1 MSAKAYEALSKS
13 NELTPVSE
21 AAQSPEQR
29 NDDEKEQKKRI
40 RGTLI
45 KFGSLAV
52 FAFIVWVFAT
62 ISWFSSNSSVSGSG
76 MGVSV
81 EASPFELKVVGSD
94 TGLYDNEYMDAIIDH
109 DNHDTYSSADS
120 TSGLAPYIKLRLTPA
135 TNNPDVAAYD
145 IENLYTKS
153 GTPDLKN
160 ITKHDSEDYG
170 LNPKDFGRLQF
181 EIIPTKP
188 GNDIT
193 VKYQL
198 KLSCYQIGYDNN
210 EEFEA
215 QFDADGSFIADNI
228 ELTKVT
234 NADLL
239 QLISGHIV
247 FFYVNDQEDLVLIN
261 PLDSQGVSVTTS
273 QAKTVTI
280 YWAWPENLRNIL
292 GSEIDG
298 ITSSG
303 SAQVQSLFLDH
314 PELFLK
320 DITSEDNTT
329 IKDSTASALMTG
341 SDFTRFS
348 SKYNNADQ
356 DIGDNVKYI
365 MLEIVT
371 NTG

>member
-1 MSAKAYEALSKS
+1 MKKLNSGESPPN
-13 NELTPVSE
+13 NEQL
-21 AAQSPEQR
+21 R
-29 NDDEKEQKKRI
+29 KR
-40 RGTLI
+40 RASLI
-45 KFGSLAV
+45 KIGVVMIL
-52 FAFIVWVFAT
+52 AFIVWVF
-62 ISWFSSNSSVSGSG
+62 SSVAWFTMNKNVGGSG

-81 EASPFELKVVGSD
+81 EASPFELRAVGSNA
-94 TGLYDNEYMDAIIDH
+94 GLYDNEYMDAIIDY
-109 DNHDTYSSADS
+109 DDLDTYTSAGS
-120 TSGLAPYIKLRLTPA
+120 TSGSTPNIKLRLTPA

-181 EIIPTKP
+181 QIVPTKP
-188 GNDIT
+188 GTEIT
-193 VKYQL
+193 VKYWL
-198 KLSCYQIGYDNN
+198 KLSCYKIGYDDN

-215 QFDADGSFIADNI
+215 QFDADGSFIADDI

-234 NADLL
+234 NTNLL
-239 QLISGHIV
+239 SLISGHIV
-247 FFYVNDQEDLVLIN
+247 FFYVNDQNNLVLIN
-261 PLDSQGVSVTTS
+261 PLDNQGISVTTS
-273 QAKTVTI
+273 QTKTVTI

-298 ITSSG
+298 ITSAG
-303 SAQVQSLFLDH
+303 SAQVQSLFLAH
-314 PELFLK
+314 PELFLR
-320 DITSEDNTT
+320 DITSEDTTT
-329 IKDSTASALMTG
+329 ITGSTASALMTG
-341 SDFTRFS
+341 GDYTRFS

-365 MLEIVT
+365 MLEIVA